1 MKTTREREMIDVAGR
16 FPILA
21 QEVYGKRL
29 VYLDSAATSQKPDG
43 VIDAISRYYR
53 EFNANVRRGVHALSY
68 RSTEAYEGARGKVAT
83 FIGAKEPDEIV
94 FTRGTTES
102 INLVAATFASEI
114 LSEGDE
120 ILLTTLEHH
129 ANIVPWQMVAKRTG
143 ARVIVAPLTTDGDV
157 DLQFFSRLLSER
169 TRIVAIAHI
178 SNALGT
184 VNPVKKMTEM
194 AKRAGAH
201 VLIDGAQAVHHQ
213 KVDVQDIGCDFYAFS
228 GHKMYG
234 PTGVGVLYGRKELLE
249 EMPPYQ
255 GGGDMIASVSFEKT
269 HFAPPPQRFEAGTP
283 NIAGVIGLSAAID
296 FINEIGLDAVT
307 AHEGHLMVCIE
318 ELLRRHDNVSIVGN
332 PKQRVG
338 AISFTVRNAHPHD
351 VGTVLDHEGIAVRA
365 GHHCA
370 QPLMRALDV
379 PATVRASFGVYNSVE
394 DIHALGAALA
404 KVEEFFG

>member
-1 MKTTREREMIDVAGR
+1 MKTTREREIIDVAGR

-21 QEVYGKRL
+21 QQVYGKRL
-29 VYLDSAATSQKPDG
+29 VYLDSAATSQKPDS
-43 VIDAISRYYR
+43 VIDAISSYYR

-68 RSTEAYEGARGKVAT
+68 KSTEAYEATRAKVAA
-83 FIGAKEPDEIV
+83 FIGAEDPDEIV
-94 FTRGTTES
+94 FARGTTES
-102 INLVAATFASEI
+102 INLVAATFGNEV

-129 ANIVPWQMVAKRTG
+129 ANIVPWQMAAKRTG
-143 ARVIVAPLTTDGDV
+143 ARVIVAPLTGDGDV

-169 TRIVAIAHI
+169 TKIVAIAHI

-213 KVDVQDIGCDFYAFS
+213 RVDVQDIGCDFYAFS

-234 PTGVGVLYGRKELLE
+234 PTGIGVLYGRRELLE

-283 NIAGVIGLSAAID
+283 NIEGVIGLNAAID
-296 FINEIGLDAVT
+296 FINEIGFDAVT
-307 AHEGHLMVCIE
+307 AHESSLMAEIE
-318 ELLRRHDNVSIVGN
+318 KVLRQHDNVSIIGN

-370 QPLMRALDV
+370 QPLMRALDI
-379 PATVRASFGVYNSVE
+379 PATVRASFGVYNSVD
-394 DIHALGAALA
+394 DIRALGAALA
-404 KVEEFFG
+404 KVEELFG

>member
-29 VYLDSAATSQKPDG
+29 VYLDSAATSQKPDN
-43 VIDAISRYYR
+43 VIDAISSYYR

-68 RSTEAYEGARGKVAT
+68 KSTEAYEGARAKVAK

-102 INLVAATFASEI
+102 INLVAATLGFEV
-114 LSEGDE
+114 LKEGDE
-120 ILLTTLEHH
+120 VLLTTLEHH

-143 ARVIVAPLTTDGDV
+143 ARVIVCPLTPDGDV
-157 DLQFFSRLLSER
+157 DLQFFSRLLSEK
-169 TRIVAIAHI
+169 TKIVAIAQI

-194 AKRAGAH
+194 AKRVGAY

-213 KVDVQDIGCDFYAFS
+213 KVDVQDIGSDFYAFS

-234 PTGVGVLYGRKELLE
+234 PTGIGVLYGRKEILE

-283 NIAGVIGLSAAID
+283 NIAGVIGLNAAIE
-296 FINEIGLDAVT
+296 FIEEIGIDAI
-307 AHEGHLMVCIE
+307 AEHENQLMSE
-318 ELLRRHDNVSIVGN
+318 MENLLQKLDNVSIIGN

-338 AISFTVRNAHPHD
+338 SISFTVRNAHPHD

-370 QPLMRALDV
+370 QPLMRALDI
-379 PATVRASFGVYNSVE
+379 PATVRASFGVYNSLE
-394 DIHALGAALA
+394 DIRALGTALA
-404 KVEEFFG
+404 KVEELFG